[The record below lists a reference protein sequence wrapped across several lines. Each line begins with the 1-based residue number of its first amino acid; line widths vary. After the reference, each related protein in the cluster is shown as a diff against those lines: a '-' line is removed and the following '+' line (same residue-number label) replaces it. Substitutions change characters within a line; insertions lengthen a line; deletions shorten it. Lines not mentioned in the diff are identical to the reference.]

1 MEIELTVFY
10 ARLGSIA
17 LIMALGFLLGKFKMI
32 SEKTNRNLT
41 NLLLT
46 VFMPASLFM
55 AFPSEYNQDSVDL
68 FLSGLIAGALIM
80 FVLIILAKI
89 VFNKGWMKKV

>member
-17 LIMALGFLLGKFKMI
+17 LILLLGFLLGKFKLI
-32 SEKTNRNLT
+32 SESTNKQIT

-55 AFPSEYNQDSVDL
+55 AFPSEYDQTSANL
-68 FLSGLIAGALIM
+68 FFSGLLAGFFIM
-80 FVLIILAKI
+80 LVLIILAKL
-89 VFNKGWMKKV
+89 VFNQKWLKKG